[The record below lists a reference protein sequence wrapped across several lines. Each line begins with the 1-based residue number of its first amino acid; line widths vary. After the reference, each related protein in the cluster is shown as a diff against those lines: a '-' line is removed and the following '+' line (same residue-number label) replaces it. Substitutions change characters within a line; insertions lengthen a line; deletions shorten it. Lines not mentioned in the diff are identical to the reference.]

1 MCHILLHALLPDLAL
16 GAYTVYTINRLL
28 HGLCSFHIEGLSP
41 EHETQQSGAESN
53 TGFSSAQAIRTA
65 VHAGATCI
73 GRTNTP
79 EAALGYA
86 NAPHASSLHCPVLV
100 HTESH
105 TVLTSSDWAL
115 AHLCKVV
122 IELVRIVTG

>member
-16 GAYTVYTINRLL
+16 EPYTVYTVLQLL
-28 HGLCSFHIEGLSP
+28 RGLCSFHIEGLSP

-53 TGFSSAQAIRTA
+53 TGFSSAQAIHTA
-65 VHAGATCI
+65 IHAGATCI

-86 NAPHASSLHCPVLV
+86 NAPHASSSRCP
-100 HTESH
+100 
-105 TVLTSSDWAL
+105 AL
-115 AHLCKVV
+115 ADT
-122 IELVRIVTG
+122 E